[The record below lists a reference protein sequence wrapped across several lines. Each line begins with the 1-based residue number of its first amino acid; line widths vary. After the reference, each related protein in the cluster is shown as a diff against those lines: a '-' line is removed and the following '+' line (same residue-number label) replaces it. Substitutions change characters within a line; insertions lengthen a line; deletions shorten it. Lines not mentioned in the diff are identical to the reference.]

1 MMFTTPVHIPV
12 SDHKISLSSPVLAAG
27 SCFAHVIGERLKEHK
42 FNTYV
47 NPFGTIYN
55 PAALFRLIHDAI
67 NIAMPSEESY
77 LERDGIFFNYKFH
90 STLSAS
96 SKDELEAHITQ
107 AISSTHHY
115 LSSAKHL
122 IITLGTAFSYERLE
136 DQLIV
141 SNCHKMPA
149 NTFNKRMLGVE
160 EIVQRFDQLLSAAQ
174 AFNPDLQFIFT
185 VSPIRHLRDTL
196 VQNSA
201 SKATLRVA
209 ADMIQRNHPE
219 KVYYFPSYEVM
230 MDELRDYRFYDA
242 DMLHP
247 SKVAEEYIWQKFCD
261 ALLDKTTVDFLKK
274 WQRLSKAVR
283 HRPLH
288 SASEAHQKFLKQTIQ
303 ELQQLSSIVDVHQ
316 EIELLEKQLV

>member
-1 MMFTTPVHIPV
+1 MFTTPVHIPA
-12 SDHKISLSSPVLAAG
+12 SDHKISLSSPVLAVG
-27 SCFAHVIGERLKEHK
+27 SCFAHVIGNRLKEHK
-42 FNTYV
+42 FKAYV

-67 NIAMPSEESY
+67 NNTMPSKETY
-77 LERDGIFFNYKFH
+77 LERNGIFFNYKFH
-90 STLSAS
+90 STLFAN

-107 AISSTHHY
+107 TISSTHHY
-115 LSSAKHL
+115 LSSAKYL

-149 NTFNKRMLGVE
+149 HTFNKRMLEVE
-160 EIVQRFDQLLSAAQ
+160 EIVQRFDQLFSATQ
-174 AFNPDLQFIFT
+174 AFNPDIQFIFT

-209 ADMIQRNHPE
+209 ADMIQRKHPE

-247 SKVAEEYIWQKFCD
+247 SKVAEVYIWQKFCD
-261 ALLDKTTVDFLKK
+261 ALLDQDTISFLKK
-274 WQRLSKAVR
+274 WERLSKAVQ
-283 HRPLH
+283 HRPFYP
-288 SASEAHQKFLKQTIQ
+288 ASEMHQKFLKQTIQ
-303 ELQQLSSIVDVHQ
+303 ELQQLSNIVDVQ
-316 EIELLEKQLV
+316 KEIESLERQLL